1 VSDASGGDAPRTS
14 AASAANPAD
23 EVAGRITNVF
33 ASTGRFALDALALL
47 GAFGILLR
55 NLVAVL
61 PQLPRTVHLTF
72 TQMMAMG
79 VHSLPL
85 VLITAAFT
93 GAVTAVQA
101 AYQFQGWVSLVFLGT
116 VVCRSVVIELGPV
129 LTALVVGG
137 RVGASAAAEL
147 GTMRVTEQ
155 IDAMEAIAIDP
166 NRYLVLPR
174 VVALT
179 IMLPVLTIFADVIAI
194 LGAYVVAYFTLDL
207 TTHTYTTGLRL
218 FFKVHDVMG
227 GLIKAAVFGFTIA
240 LMGCFFGLRTE
251 GGAEGVGVSTTR
263 AVVAS
268 CLLILIMDYF
278 LASVLFQFLFTEL

>member
-1 VSDASGGDAPRTS
+1 MRNAPGGGSPRTTTAPGLGP
-14 AASAANPAD
+14 AAEATGGITEIFAA
-23 EVAGRITNVF
+23 
-33 ASTGRFALDALALL
+33 TGRFALDALAML
-47 GAFGILLR
+47 GALGILLR
-55 NLVAVL
+55 NLVSVL

-155 IDAMEAIAIDP
+155 IDAMDALAIDP

-207 TTHTYTTGLRL
+207 TTHTYVTGLRL
-218 FFKVHDVMG
+218 FFKIHDVMG
-227 GLIKAAVFGFTIA
+227 GLIKAAAFGFVIA

-278 LASVLFQFLFTEL
+278 LASVLFQFLFRDL